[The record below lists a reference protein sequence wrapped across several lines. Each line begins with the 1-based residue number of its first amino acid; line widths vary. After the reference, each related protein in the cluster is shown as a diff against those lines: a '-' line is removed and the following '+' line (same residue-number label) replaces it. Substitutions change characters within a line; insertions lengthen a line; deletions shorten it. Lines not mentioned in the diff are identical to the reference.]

1 MTTAPPADFPPI
13 YVVSL
18 ARATQRR
25 ADISARL
32 QAAGLQYEFAD
43 AVDGRDEKMR
53 AAFLRER
60 KMMVDDRIYRLTRGR
75 PLSKSEIGCY
85 LSHYQLWERVA
96 AEQPE
101 CALIFEDDARWDDDF
116 TRVVA
121 DIVLCKQR
129 WGLCLLTD
137 DKGKCAFRKLHPVGN
152 GRHLGYPLKRT
163 MALAG
168 YLIKPRAAKN
178 LCARL
183 RNVREPVDIALCRHW
198 EWDDMRLSVRPHPV
212 RHDENETTI
221 ADRGETG
228 AQRKIHHQLCGG
240 IINTPEWCRRI
251 FHYCTIRSAK

>member
-1 MTTAPPADFPPI
+1 MKKPLAPPGFD
-13 YVVSL
+13 L
-18 ARATQRR
+18 AQALTSMTKDLEMSVKG
-25 ADISARL
+25 DISATKRL
-32 QAAGLQYEFAD
+32 
-43 AVDGRDEKMR
+43 
-53 AAFLRER
+53 
-60 KMMVDDRIYRLTRGR
+60 
-75 PLSKSEIGCY
+75 
-85 LSHYQLWERVA
+85 
-96 AEQPE
+96 EQWRSPTT
-101 CALIFEDDARWDDDF
+101 A
-116 TRVVA
+116 
-121 DIVLCKQR
+121 
-129 WGLCLLTD
+129 
-137 DKGKCAFRKLHPVGN
+137 KGKCAFRKLHPVGN

-168 YLIKPRAAKN
+168 YLIKPRAAKQ

-251 FHYCTIRSAK
+251 FHYCAIRSAK